1 MVKKSSILTLL
12 TSCLLIWGGS
22 LPVLSAPT
30 DDFNPENPADPS
42 AVDYCRITV
51 SADPAEGA
59 YVSGGGKYIVNN
71 GQVYISTSER
81 NTEEFTY
88 TFLYWTVN
96 GEKTSYSK
104 NFYYTPVKGKYDFVA
119 HYEKKEVVFDP
130 DNPQDPSSENIK
142 RKYYL
147 YLTPNIEGACTFN
160 MASGTKVEENKQ
172 IYLYVNYQSSFYKF
186 EGWKLNGNIISY
198 QESFYFTMPSSV
210 TTLQACFSE
219 IPFDPENP
227 VDPNSNG
234 SNVDNT
240 TRLLMDI
247 QIGTADNNVDKTR
260 IVLNETKTLGYDTG
274 TDASKMISTDADFQI
289 YSLDAQNIKYSINE
303 RPKDDGLVPLGVVIK
318 KSGSACI
325 SASRLD
331 CSAMLIDKL
340 RNVTHNLAVGKY
352 TFTAEAGTIENRF
365 VLTVNAPDC
374 PKGDV
379 NGDGDVDIADAV
391 CIVNYVVDKPNTNFI
406 EAAADAN
413 GDGDIDIADA
423 VHIVNY
429 VVGKISA
436 LAPRFERIL
445 PEPE

>member
-1 MVKKSSILTLL
+1 
-12 TSCLLIWGGS
+12 
-22 LPVLSAPT
+22 
-30 DDFNPENPADPS
+30 
-42 AVDYCRITV
+42 
-51 SADPAEGA
+51 
-59 YVSGGGKYIVNN
+59 
-71 GQVYISTSER
+71 
-81 NTEEFTY
+81 
-88 TFLYWTVN
+88 
-96 GEKTSYSK
+96 
-104 NFYYTPVKGKYDFVA
+104 
-119 HYEKKEVVFDP
+119 
-130 DNPQDPSSENIK
+130 
-142 RKYYL
+142 
-147 YLTPNIEGACTFN
+147 

-352 TFTAEAGTIENRF
+352 TFTAEAGTIEDRF
-365 VLTVNAPDC
+365 VLTVNVPEYT
-374 PKGDV
+374 KGDV

-391 CIVNYVVDKPNTNFI
+391 CIVNYVVGKPNTTFI

>member
-1 MVKKSSILTLL
+1 MTLL
-12 TSCLLIWGGS
+12 TSCLLLWGGS
-22 LPVLSAPT
+22 LSAFSAPD
-30 DDFNPENPADPS
+30 DDFNPENPAEPS
-42 AVDYCRITV
+42 VIDYCRLTV

-59 YVSGGGKYIVNN
+59 FVSGSGRYIVGSGNYVYVSTSANN
-71 GQVYISTSER
+71 TQDY
-81 NTEEFTY
+81 TY
-88 TFLYWTVN
+88 TFLYWTLN
-96 GEKTSYSK
+96 GERTSYSQD
-104 NFYYTPVKGKYDFVA
+104 FYFTPVKGNYEFVA

-130 DNPQDPSSENIK
+130 ESPDEPSSSTAK

-147 YLTPNIEGACTFN
+147 YLTSNIEGACSFN
-160 MASGTKVEENKQ
+160 MASGDKIKEGTLLNIVAYPNQ
-172 IYLYVNYQSSFYKF
+172 DYKF
-186 EGWKLNGNIISY
+186 DGWKKDGVIISTDQY
-198 QESFYFTMPSSV
+198 LYFTMPGAT
-210 TTLQACFSE
+210 TTLEACFSE
-219 IPFDPENP
+219 IPFDPDSPSEP
-227 VDPNSNG
+227 SG
-234 SNVDNT
+234 SGTNVDNT

-303 RPKDDGLVPLGVVIK
+303 RPKDDGLVPLGVMLK

-340 RNVTHNLAVGKY
+340 LNVTHNLAVGKY
-352 TFTAEAGTIENRF
+352 TFTAEAGTIEDRF
-365 VLTVNAPDC
+365 VLTVNVPEYT
-374 PKGDV
+374 KGDV

-391 CIVNYVVDKPNTNFI
+391 CIVNYVVGKPNTTFI

-413 GDGDIDIADA
+413 GDSEVDIADA